1 MTKKNFPKN
10 ANKSTTRW
18 IGTMKRIKQKRQQ
31 RLSRV
36 ICGTGL
42 DYIIRNLWVKF
53 EKKNQT
59 KATSCD
65 TIYCGMFLSSLSQ
78 PKKTLKFAPKEFPKA
93 IKTFLIF
100 VSDPSNRICIEKS
113 IGSNQAFGVTSG
125 SISMD
130 CFLFCFK

>member
-18 IGTMKRIKQKRQQ
+18 IETMKRIKQKRQQ

-65 TIYCGMFLSSLSQ
+65 KIYCGMFLSSLSR
-78 PKKTLKFAPKEFPKA
+78 PKKKP
-93 IKTFLIF
+93 
-100 VSDPSNRICIEKS
+100 
-113 IGSNQAFGVTSG
+113 
-125 SISMD
+125 
-130 CFLFCFK
+130 